1 MKTLK
6 RYSLLFLLAGA
17 LLSNS
22 SCIMVKSDNG
32 KHKGW
37 FKNSNNPHH
46 PLTTNPGHTKN
57 KVVKAKSPGNGNNKG
72 KK

>member
-1 MKTLK
+1 
-6 RYSLLFLLAGA
+6 
-17 LLSNS
+17 
-22 SCIMVKSDNG
+22 MVKSDNG

-46 PLTTNPGHTKN
+46 PLTTNPGHTKT
-57 KVVKAKSPGNGNNKG
+57 KVVKAKSPNNGNNKG